1 MLIKNVKSSDGLY
14 LIKSDYVNGFK
25 IKDVGYVSW
34 CSPSQYWNT
43 PSNLKTL
50 EVNDDFNPNVDDCLG
65 SDSFIDYDIIEPD
78 THETEAQK
86 QYVYV
91 ITQTKLENKDNIFTA
106 SSRVIDVCESA
117 DKAIEIAQGF
127 VETTITKMEV
137 KK

>member
-1 MLIKNVKSSDGLY
+1 MLITNARSSDGLY

-34 CSPSQYWNT
+34 CSPSQYGNT
-43 PSNLKTL
+43 PWNLKTL
-50 EVNDDFNPNVDDCLG
+50 KVSDDFNPNVDDCLG

-78 THETEAQK
+78 THETEVQK

-91 ITQTKLENKDNIFTA
+91 ITQTKLENKNDIFTA

>member
-25 IKDVGYVSW
+25 IKDIGYVSW
-34 CSPSQYWNT
+34 YSPSQYGNT
-43 PSNLKTL
+43 PWNLKTL
-50 EVNDDFNPNVDDCLG
+50 EVSDDFNPNVDDCLG

-78 THETEAQK
+78 THETEAKK

-91 ITQTKLENKDNIFTA
+91 VTQTKLENKDNIFTA

-127 VETTITKMEV
+127 VETTITKVEV

>member
-1 MLIKNVKSSDGLY
+1 MLITNVRSNDGFY

-25 IKDVGYVSW
+25 INDVGYVSW
-34 CSPSQYWNT
+34 CSPSQYGNT
-43 PSNLKTL
+43 PWNLKTL
-50 EVNDDFNPNVDDCLG
+50 KVSDDFNPNIDDCLG
-65 SDSFIDYDIIEPD
+65 SDIFVDYDIIEPEI
-78 THETEAQK
+78 HKTEAPV

-91 ITQTKLENKDNIFTA
+91 ITQTKLENKNDIFTA

>member
-1 MLIKNVKSSDGLY
+1 MLITNVRSNDGLY
-14 LIKSDYVNGFK
+14 LIKSNYVNGFK

-34 CSPSQYWNT
+34 CLPSQYGNT

-91 ITQTKLENKDNIFTA
+91 ITQTKLENKNDIFTA

-117 DKAIEIAQGF
+117 DKAIEVAQGF
-127 VETTITKMEV
+127 TETTIVKMEV
-137 KK
+137 RK

>member
-1 MLIKNVKSSDGLY
+1 MLITNVRSSDGLY

-34 CSPSQYWNT
+34 CSPSQYGKT
-43 PSNLKTL
+43 PWNLKTL
-50 EVNDDFNPNVDDCLG
+50 NVNDNFNPNVDDCLG
-65 SDSFIDYDIIEPD
+65 SDSFIDYDIIEQEEHD
-78 THETEAQK
+78 TESPT

-91 ITQTKLENKDNIFTA
+91 ITQTKLENKNDIFTA

-127 VETTITKMEV
+127 VETTITKTEV
-137 KK
+137 RK

>member
-1 MLIKNVKSSDGLY
+1 MLIINVRSNDGFY

-25 IKDVGYVSW
+25 IKDIGYVSW
-34 CSPSQYWNT
+34 CSPSQYGNT
-43 PSNLKTL
+43 PRNLKTL
-50 EVNDDFNPNVDDCLG
+50 EVSDDFNPNVDDCLG
-65 SDSFIDYDIIEPD
+65 SDSFIDYDIIEPE
-78 THETEAQK
+78 TCKTEAPV

-91 ITQTKLENKDNIFTA
+91 ITQTKLENKNDIFTA
-106 SSRVIDVCESA
+106 SSRVIGVYESA

>member
-1 MLIKNVKSSDGLY
+1 MMILTQMLMIALVQ
-14 LIKSDYVNGFK
+14 IV
-25 IKDVGYVSW
+25 
-34 CSPSQYWNT
+34 
-43 PSNLKTL
+43 
-50 EVNDDFNPNVDDCLG
+50 
-65 SDSFIDYDIIEPD
+65 FIDYDIIEPD